1 MSSFYRSDV
10 GRTIRDSRGESGS
23 AMSVFE
29 SAEGAKRMTHQSAVI
44 GNKAFDNTL
53 QINGHVADKVNSY
66 YM

>member
-1 MSSFYRSDV
+1 
-10 GRTIRDSRGESGS
+10 
-23 AMSVFE
+23 MSVFE